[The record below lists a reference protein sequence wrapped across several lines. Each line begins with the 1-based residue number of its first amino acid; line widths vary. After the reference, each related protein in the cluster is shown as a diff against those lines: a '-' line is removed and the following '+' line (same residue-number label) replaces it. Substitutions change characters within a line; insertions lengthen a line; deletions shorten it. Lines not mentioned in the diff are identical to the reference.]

1 MPDLCTDP
9 TCYSYGKYCRLH
21 AKAAPK
27 KEASETPVKKPIA
40 KKSAKK
46 KKEDK
51 EVKKIV
57 DELKKISNR
66 CQLRS
71 PVCTGFI
78 QGADHTQKISPK
90 NATNKKNIKGSCNA
104 CNLYKEQHPE
114 WSKKNG
120 HSVSRFDKK
129 FLEQAS

>member
-1 MPDLCTDP
+1 MPEFCTVP
-9 TCYSYGKYCRLH
+9 SCYAYGGYCRIEGH
-21 AKAAPK
+21 MKAAPK
-27 KEASETPVKKPIA
+27 KESTPIA

-51 EVKKIV
+51 EVKRIV
-57 DELKKISNR
+57 SEIKKISNR

-104 CNLYKEQHPE
+104 CNLYKEQHPD
-114 WSKKNG
+114 WAKKNG

-129 FLEQAS
+129 FLQQAV

>member
-1 MPDLCTDP
+1 MGDE
-9 TCYSYGKYCRLH
+9 KI
-21 AKAAPK
+21 
-27 KEASETPVKKPIA
+27 KEIKQEEPVKPVEKPAGTKKRPA

-51 EVKKIV
+51 EVKRV
-57 DELKKISNR
+57 LNELKKISNR
-66 CQLRS
+66 CQLQS

-78 QGADHTQKISPK
+78 EGADHTQKISPK
-90 NATNKKNIKGSCNA
+90 NATNKKNIKGACNA
-104 CNLYKEQHPE
+104 CNGYKEQHPD
-114 WSKKNG
+114 WAKANG